1 MKYLIILILVSS
13 CSSSDWNPNFTIAK
27 QLLKTINKPSN

>member
-1 MKYLIILILVSS
+1 MISG
-13 CSSSDWNPNFTIAK
+13 CSFSDWNPNFSIAK